1 MSQIA
6 TSGVFGANALK
17 MKKQMSCEFEKANE
31 SDSDFSENIDDFID
45 VDEEFGGA
53 SRAVKLSIR
62 ALNFNMM
69 ISDKQADKDPGTLR
83 RISLLS
89 RASSN
94 AQMMQ
99 SGRSNN
105 RTSILANKN
114 YDRSS
119 KLLNLYMQP
128 TSNNGRDSCFYM
140 AGIDEKEEFDQS

>member
-1 MSQIA
+1 
-6 TSGVFGANALK
+6 
-17 MKKQMSCEFEKANE
+17 MSCEFEKANE

-69 ISDKQADKDPGTLR
+69 ITDKQAEKDPGTLR

-94 AQMMQ
+94 AQLQ

-105 RTSILANKN
+105 RTSIVANKN

-119 KLLNLYMQP
+119 RLLNLYM
-128 TSNNGRDSCFYM
+128 
-140 AGIDEKEEFDQS
+140 

>member
-6 TSGVFGANALK
+6 TSGVFGANARK

-31 SDSDFSENIDDFID
+31 SDSDFSEKIDDFID

-69 ISDKQADKDPGTLR
+69 ISDKQAEKDPGTLR

-89 RASSN
+89 RASNN
-94 AQMMQ
+94 AQMM
-99 SGRSNN
+99 NN
-105 RTSILANKN
+105 N
-114 YDRSS
+114 
-119 KLLNLYMQP
+119 
-128 TSNNGRDSCFYM
+128 
-140 AGIDEKEEFDQS
+140 